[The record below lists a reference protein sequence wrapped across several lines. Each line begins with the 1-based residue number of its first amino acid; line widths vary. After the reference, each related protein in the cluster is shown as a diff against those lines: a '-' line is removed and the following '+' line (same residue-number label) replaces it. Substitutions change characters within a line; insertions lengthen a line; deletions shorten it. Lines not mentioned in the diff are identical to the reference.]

1 MYYSRTCL
9 TQNCHANIFE
19 NGLKNKEMCCNPEN
33 IHTPHPSENSSFTPD
48 FLPLPFHTPLR
59 SPFKIP
65 NDLPQGGH
73 GYFCGNHTIQDLQ
86 YSKVVTKFLKTRYRL
101 SQA

>member
-9 TQNCHANIFE
+9 TKNCHANIFE

-48 FLPLPFHTPLR
+48 FLPIALSYPTPPLKFPMTHHR
-59 SPFKIP
+59 VGMDIFVGTTQSKTCNIP
-65 NDLPQGGH
+65 KL
-73 GYFCGNHTIQDLQ
+73 
-86 YSKVVTKFLKTRYRL
+86 
-101 SQA
+101 